1 MLFRLSEVTKS
12 YGGTEVLRGVSF
24 QVNPGEK
31 VGLVGRNGAGKS
43 TVFRLVTGAEAPDTG
58 DVFKANSLKLGLLDQ
73 HVDFGPGESV
83 HTAALSAFKEIHDM
97 EAEMRRLEKVM
108 ETDHSEPILD
118 RYAEL
123 QIAYEHADGFSYAA
137 RAESILLGLGF
148 TREMWSLDTGTLS
161 GGQKNRL
168 GMARLLLSNA
178 DVLLLDEPTNH
189 LDVGAVEW
197 LENFLSD
204 YNGSYVVIS
213 HDRYF
218 LDRTTNRIVEIEN
231 GRAVTYTGNYSAF
244 LVEREL
250 RREQQM
256 REYEN
261 QQAFINKTQE
271 FIRRNLEGQKTKQA
285 KSRRNMLQRMD
296 RVEAVASEK
305 HGGNFNL
312 KRVERTGNNV
322 LTLEEVKIGYGQKVL
337 ASGIDLSLH
346 RGEAL
351 GIIGAN
357 GTGKT
362 TLLKTI
368 LGELAPLGGEL
379 RWGTKINIGYYAQ
392 NLEELEPRNEVVQE
406 LRRVAPLAD
415 NGELRSFLAR
425 FLFFGEDVFKLVGDL
440 SGGEKG
446 RLALAKLIY
455 SRKNV
460 LILDEPTNHLDI
472 PAREALEAAL
482 DEYDGTLIT
491 VSHDRFFLDRIA
503 TQVLAFEPG
512 RVNVFNGNYTEYHD
526 WKDDQSV
533 PPAVTAS
540 GKPSNERAEP
550 VRKPSTADIS
560 GGDQGASD
568 NGSAGGPNSN
578 KSLISDQGAK
588 QKARA
593 TAPSGGNASSSKL
606 AAPVA
611 KSVLSK
617 NQRDR
622 IQKRIA
628 EIESRIPTL
637 EDGVGKL
644 TVELSSPKVASDF
657 GRVAEISEQI
667 KATESEVASL
677 YAEWDS
683 LADQL

>member
-1 MLFRLSEVTKS
+1 MLFRLSDATKS
-12 YGGTEVLRGVSF
+12 YAGTEVLRGVSF

-31 VGLVGRNGAGKS
+31 VGLVGRNGAGKT
-43 TVFRLVTGAEAPDTG
+43 TVFRLITGKESADSG
-58 DVFKANSLKLGLLDQ
+58 DVFKANNLKLGLLDQ
-73 HVDFGPGESV
+73 HVDFGAGETV
-83 HTAALSAFKEIHDM
+83 HTAALSAFKEIHDI
-97 EAEMRRLEKVM
+97 EAEMRALEKTM
-108 ETDHSEPILD
+108 ETDHSESVLD

-123 QIAYEHADGFSYAA
+123 QIAFEHADGFTYAA
-137 RAESILLGLGF
+137 RAESILLGLGY
-148 TREMWSLDTGTLS
+148 TRQMWDLDTATLS

-197 LENFLSD
+197 LENFLTD

-218 LDRTTNRIVEIEN
+218 LDRTTNRIIEIEK
-231 GRAVTYTGNYSAF
+231 GRAVTYSGNYSAF

-256 REYEN
+256 REFEN
-261 QQAFINKTQE
+261 QQALINKTQE

-285 KSRRNMLQRMD
+285 KSRRNMLERMD
-296 RVEAVASEK
+296 RLEGVASEK

-312 KRVERTGNNV
+312 KKVERTGNNV
-322 LTLEEVKIGYGQKVL
+322 LTTEELEIGYGEKVL

-346 RGEAL
+346 RGGAL

-362 TLLKTI
+362 TFLKTL
-368 LGELAPLGGEL
+368 LGEIPELGGEI
-379 RWGTKINIGYYAQ
+379 RWGTKTNMGYYAQ
-392 NLEELEPRNEVVQE
+392 NLEELDPRNEVIQE

-425 FLFFGEDVFKLVGDL
+425 FLFSGEDVFKLVGDL

-482 DEYDGTLIT
+482 DEYDGTIVT
-491 VSHDRFFLDRIA
+491 VSHDRFFLDRVA
-503 TQVLAFEPG
+503 TQILAFEPG
-512 RVNVFNGNYTEYHD
+512 RVDVFDGNYTEYHD
-526 WKDDQSV
+526 WKLE
-533 PPAVTAS
+533 
-540 GKPSNERAEP
+540 KKE
-550 VRKPSTADIS
+550 
-560 GGDQGASD
+560 
-568 NGSAGGPNSN
+568 
-578 KSLISDQGAK
+578 
-588 QKARA
+588 
-593 TAPSGGNASSSKL
+593 ASSSERKDRNNISSDRVES
-606 AAPVA
+606 PVA
-611 KSVLSK
+611 ALENSAAEYSVAVGGSVGENERVSRTLEPDVAGGNKQSTLSK
-617 NQRDR
+617 NQKDR
-622 IQKRIA
+622 IQKRIN
-628 EIESRIPTL
+628 EIEGLIPEL
-637 EDGVGKL
+637 EKQVENL
-644 TVELSSPKVASDF
+644 TAELSRREIASDF
-657 GRVAEISEQI
+657 SRLASVSETI
-667 KATESEVASL
+667 KTTERRIADL

-683 LADQL
+683 IAKQL